1 MQRWRGSIAAARPT
15 PSPPIRP
22 VDMATRIARVDWL
35 LVLTASAIA
44 AIGAAMLYSAGGG
57 SATPWAGRHGVR
69 YAVGLVIMLVLGFG
83 GLRRWY
89 SLAYL
94 GYSACFLL
102 LVVVEVA
109 GSGAGATRWID
120 LGVMRLQPSELMK
133 IASVMALARLLH
145 ESGPGGADRLHVLG
159 PALLLIAAPAILVL
173 KQPDLG
179 TAVLLCAGGVAILFL
194 AGVAWW
200 KFGIAVALSAGLA
213 PIVWSF
219 LHDYQRARVLTFME
233 PERDPLGAGY
243 HIIQSMIALGSGGTF
258 GKGWL
263 QGTQSHLSFLPEKH
277 TDFVF
282 TMLGEE
288 LGLAGGL
295 FVLALFALL
304 IARIYR
310 IAFLSE
316 SRFGRL
322 LALGVGTTLFLY
334 VAINVSMVMGLAP
347 VVGVP
352 LPFIS
357 YGGTAMLTLQIG
369 LGLAPAVAV
378 DRCDPMEKSRC

>member
-15 PSPPIRP
+15 PAPPVRQH
-22 VDMATRIARVDWL
+22 DMATRILRVDWL
-35 LVLTASAIA
+35 LVLTVTAIA

-57 SATPWAGRHGVR
+57 SATPWAGRHGIR
-69 YAVGLVIMLVLGFG
+69 YAVGLVIMLVLAFG
-83 GLRRWY
+83 GIRRWY
-89 SLAYL
+89 SLAYV
-94 GYSACFLL
+94 GYGACFLL
-102 LVVVEVA
+102 LVVVEIA
-109 GSGAGATRWID
+109 GSGSGATRWID

-133 IASVMALARLLH
+133 VALVLALARLLH
-145 ESGPGGADRLHVLG
+145 EAGPDGADRLHVLG
-159 PALLLIAAPAILVL
+159 PALLLITAPAVLVL

-200 KFGIAVALSAGLA
+200 KFGIAAALVAGAA
-213 PIVWSF
+213 PVAWSF

-263 QGTQSHLSFLPEKH
+263 QGTQAHLSFLPEKH

-352 LPFIS
+352 LPFVS
-357 YGGTAMLTLQIG
+357 YGGTAMLTLQLG
-369 LGLAPAVAV
+369 LGLALAVAV
-378 DRCDPMEKSRC
+378 DRSDPMERTRR